1 MQRLKDEIERQIIE
15 MDENKAVKV
24 HKKLENAKGKNK
36 LSENINEENIDEEI
50 RKLEKTN
57 KKISTYQRFMDAF
70 EKNIDIDPGRLMG
83 LTDGIF
89 SIVMTLLIW
98 FILDLPS

>member
-1 MQRLKDEIERQIIE
+1 

-89 SIVMTLLIW
+89 SIVMTLFLW
-98 FILDLPS
+98 NGLAG

>member
-1 MQRLKDEIERQIIE
+1 

-70 EKNIDIDPGRLMG
+70 EKN
-83 LTDGIF
+83 
-89 SIVMTLLIW
+89 
-98 FILDLPS
+98 

>member
-1 MQRLKDEIERQIIE
+1 

-89 SIVMTLLIW
+89 SIVMTLSLEWSCRIRKYS
-98 FILDLPS
+98 ITLDS

>member
-1 MQRLKDEIERQIIE
+1 

-89 SIVMTLLIW
+89 SIVMSLEWSCRIRKYSITL
-98 FILDLPS
+98 DS